1 MTGGGRDLGRWFR
14 RTNIHGIR
22 FRLGLAMAAA
32 LLPILLFSAVQT
44 QSGFQHQ
51 GEERRTD
58 LQQAA
63 LRSASEARSQIDSTL
78 VLLETLSPEADGFY
92 CEPRLTALVGRID
105 SLQGLKR
112 YNASGHLT
120 CASQS
125 SAVISDNPV
134 TGTTV
139 DHRPWFQRLR
149 AGERVVVSRLDDL
162 PETLLVAVRSERPLG
177 GFEGAIIAEIPIAS
191 LQPSNDDPSLPPGSQ
206 TALINARGQILAATE
221 SQAFT
226 FQSEAMPTA
235 LRLPRDENVSIF
247 TASTAEGRRYDYAA
261 SRLVARDVYVVLGAP
276 AQGVLSWARLNPI
289 GSLLLP
295 LGTWIVTFVS
305 VMLLSERIVIRWL
318 NYLERIAAIYTR
330 GRFSVRPVQAE
341 HAPAEIRNLARTL
354 GTLGETIS
362 NRDRDLLDALD
373 EKDALMREIHHRVK
387 NNLQIISSLLSMQQR
402 TVVDTAARAALGDTR
417 QRITALAL
425 IYRTLYQSGDIRDAD
440 SQTFLN
446 ELVSQLVASE
456 SIRGPLVTSQVEADQ
471 IPIDPDR
478 LAPVALW
485 LVEALTN
492 AQKHAFTGRGGH
504 LVVRF
509 RVMGDSSILEVQDDG
524 PGLPEGEFTGVGR
537 TLMDAFAKQLR
548 GKAEI
553 VAASGGGSVARLTFV
568 TPRAPARPG
577 QADD

>member
-1 MTGGGRDLGRWFR
+1 
-14 RTNIHGIR
+14 
-22 FRLGLAMAAA
+22 MAAA

-51 GEERRTD
+51 AEERRID
-58 LQQAA
+58 LRQAA

-112 YNASGHLT
+112 YNATGRLT

-125 SAVISDNPV
+125 SAVSPDNPV

-139 DHRPWFQRLR
+139 DHRPWFQRLK
-149 AGERVVVSRLDDL
+149 AGEKVVISRLDEL
-162 PETLLVAVRSERPLG
+162 PDTLLVAVRSERPLG

-206 TALINARGQILAATE
+206 TALINARGQILTATDAG
-221 SQAFT
+221 AFT
-226 FQSEAMPTA
+226 FEAGAMPSV
-235 LRLPRDENVSIF
+235 LRSPQDQNVSIF
-247 TASTAEGRRYDYAA
+247 TAATAGGPRFDYAA

-289 GSLLLP
+289 GSMLLP
-295 LGTWIVTFVS
+295 LVTWVVTFVA

-318 NYLERIAAIYTR
+318 AYLERIAAIYTR

-402 TVVDTAARAALGDTR
+402 TVADPAARAALGDTR

-440 SQTFLN
+440 SRTFLN
-446 ELVSQLVASE
+446 ELVGQLVASE

-471 IPIDPDR
+471 ITLDPDR

-492 AQKHAFTGRGGH
+492 AQKHAFAGRGGH

-509 RVMGDSSILEVQDDG
+509 KVMGDTSILEVQDDG
-524 PGLPEGEFTGVGR
+524 PGLAGVEFTGVGR

-553 VAASGGGSVARLTFV
+553 VEAPGGGSLARMTFA
-568 TPRAPARPG
+568 TPRATPRAGQPAP
-577 QADD
+577 APSA